1 MLIIMNDLMLTLL
14 TYSKIAQVKNII
26 ASVKK
31 VLNTFIEKVELKY
44 FINIIQLFILY
55 SFFLSY

>member
-14 TYSKIAQVKNII
+14 TYSKIAQVKNIT

-31 VLNTFIEKVELKY
+31 VLNTFIEKVEIFYKY
-44 FINIIQLFILY
+44 NTIVYII
-55 SFFLSY
+55 